1 MTDTAKTNEAGK
13 QFSLLLMGLSILG
26 IDYEFKID
34 KFFDDK
40 NGLHILIDLPDES
53 ISIIWN
59 PCSMG
64 YESGL
69 LEAWSFENGK
79 TFTDE
84 NGDPYGYLTALEIL
98 AKLEK
103 KTK

>member
-1 MTDTAKTNEAGK
+1 MTDTAKTNEARK
-13 QFSLLLMGLSILG
+13 QFSLLLIGLSILG

-53 ISIIWN
+53 ISIVWN
-59 PCSMG
+59 PMSMG
-64 YESGL
+64 YRNGL

-84 NGDPYGYLTALEIL
+84 EGNPYGYMTAFEIL
-98 AKLEK
+98 AKLERK
-103 KTK
+103 VR